1 MNQMIGEKEHFGRKE
16 MPITNKRF
24 NKDFKKK
31 RINHSYHI
39 HTERI
44 KKEAKERFDA
54 ISE

>member
-1 MNQMIGEKEHFGRKE
+1 
-16 MPITNKRF
+16 MPIKNKRF

-31 RINHSYHI
+31 RIVHSRHI
-39 HTERI
+39 KTERL

>member
-1 MNQMIGEKEHFGRKE
+1 MA
-16 MPITNKRF
+16 ITNKRF

-31 RINHSYHI
+31 RIVHSRHI
-39 HTERI
+39 KTERL